1 MPPWHICARAALKPA
16 VLHSYGCT
24 TQPNPTQPL
33 PARRC
38 VSYPVLMDS
47 LHLRLHRMRD
57 VLRRH
62 MGQGEDVAVSE
73 GAAFVVIQHWGWLLR
88 IGNRSRYP
96 LLLASP
102 CQHIWPAAS
111 PAAAC

>member
-1 MPPWHICARAALKPA
+1 MPPWHMRTCCTQAGCAPLLW
-16 VLHSYGCT
+16 LHHP
-24 TQPNPTQPL
+24 PNPTQPL

-111 PAAAC
+111 PVAAC